1 MPSII
6 EPSICIPRVSTRI
19 TKPYIKNIFEQIF
32 GNNSIERIDLVKKT
46 YSNNKIYY
54 TAFIHFNYWDDSSNV
69 QAIRNRI
76 MNNQTFKIVYSE
88 PWFWKCSISKAIK
101 PDIYTPY
108 SDRRI
113 VKRYNTNNNFVN
125 DAYTEVI
132 EEINNILNEEFCNSP
147 PRIRR
152 YPAFD
157 NNTVPHPIP
166 RHPTMNHNLRPPPL
180 RRQYPINA
188 PTHLELI

>member
-1 MPSII
+1 MPSIT
-6 EPSICIPRVSTRI
+6 EPSICIPRVSSNI
-19 TKPYIKNIFEQIF
+19 TKSYIKNIFEQIF

-46 YSNNKIYY
+46 YSNNKLYY
-54 TAFIHFNYWDDSSNV
+54 TAFIHFNYWNDSSNV

-88 PWFWKCSISKAIK
+88 PWFWKCSISKAVK
-101 PDIYTPY
+101 PVIYTPY

-113 VKRYNTNNNFVN
+113 VKKYDTNIVN
-125 DAYTEVI
+125 DAYSEVI
-132 EEINNILNEEFCNSP
+132 EEINNILNEEICPCP

-157 NNTVPHPIP
+157 NNMIP
-166 RHPTMNHNLRPPPL
+166 PPPL
-180 RRQYPINA
+180 RHQPAIEHRFTPPPLTRQYPINS
-188 PTHLELI
+188 PNLELV